1 MTLADITRRLASALP
16 TELVTNRAE
25 PPTGPAPAAPGSGGS
40 RGPFAAMRH
49 RNYRLFWIGQVLS
62 LVGTWMQSVNM
73 PVRQAFAAEMVPRR
87 DLLNAIALNS
97 ASFNAARIVGPAIAG
112 VTLTLWGPAVN
123 FGINAVSY
131 IAVLVGLAM
140 IDPTRLY
147 RAARSAE
154 SVPVLRSRA
163 EGFRYAVR

>member
-62 LVGTWMQSVNM
+62 LVGTWMQSVSEPWLVLLLGGN
-73 PVRQAFAAEMVPRR
+73 AFQLGLV
-87 DLLNAIALNS
+87 IALEFAPS
-97 ASFNAARIVGPAIAG
+97 
-112 VTLTLWGPAVN
+112 
-123 FGINAVSY
+123 
-131 IAVLVGLAM
+131 LVFAPLG
-140 IDPTRLY
+140 
-147 RAARSAE
+147 
-154 SVPVLRSRA
+154 
-163 EGFRYAVR
+163 